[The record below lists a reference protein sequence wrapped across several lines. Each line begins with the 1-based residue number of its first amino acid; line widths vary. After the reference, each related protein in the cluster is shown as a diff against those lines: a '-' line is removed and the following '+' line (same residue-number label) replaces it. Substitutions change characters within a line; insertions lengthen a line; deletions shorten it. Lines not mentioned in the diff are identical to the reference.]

1 MTIDIENDHIVI
13 AVGSKG
19 GGEVGTKMRP
29 QKVGAGVADA
39 DAEAPRVEDGEEE
52 GWKKVEKGKKRG
64 PGRLTR
70 AVTAQKK
77 IIDFNFSQFSET
89 SKKRRA
95 ETALNEADKQPSMAE
110 QIAQL
115 KELVLRMLQQQ
126 EEDRKDR
133 ARLEK
138 QQEQTMK
145 QQEELKQMFLEQKQL
160 LLEHT
165 VCKPTYSQTLQ
176 GPKTKDQLETTTNR
190 QVREKTPPPR
200 PPIEDKKMI
209 IINTTRAP
217 KQEKQDYT
225 KMKEALDS
233 AINRYDVTKGCQIRC
248 LRPLAGDRVGV
259 VFSTEDEAARARKH
273 VRWHQSAMPG
283 ARIQSEKWYPV
294 KFDGVAK
301 EAVLDTEINDDK
313 TLRKDVCA
321 TFQNQNNALGLDC
334 TANMVRWIS
343 KPNPLKRT
351 GSLVLWLRHQLSA
364 ERLLEMGTAL
374 FGATDAYCT
383 KWDRP
388 TAMDGLCYKCNTYGH
403 KQFHCTKE
411 IKCGICTES
420 HHTRECTNKDK
431 PKCSACAG
439 NHAVFDRKCILH
451 PQHVARPDKADNTVR
466 TSDWSN
472 GNSRSSP
479 RTQDIAMMD
488 SPSSQC

>member
-248 LRPLAGDRVGV
+248 LRPLAENRMAV
-259 VFSTEDEAARARKH
+259 VFNTERK
-273 VRWHQSAMPG
+273 P
-283 ARIQSEKWYPV
+283 
-294 KFDGVAK
+294 
-301 EAVLDTEINDDK
+301 
-313 TLRKDVCA
+313 
-321 TFQNQNNALGLDC
+321 
-334 TANMVRWIS
+334 
-343 KPNPLKRT
+343 
-351 GSLVLWLRHQLSA
+351 
-364 ERLLEMGTAL
+364 
-374 FGATDAYCT
+374 
-383 KWDRP
+383 
-388 TAMDGLCYKCNTYGH
+388 
-403 KQFHCTKE
+403 
-411 IKCGICTES
+411 
-420 HHTRECTNKDK
+420 
-431 PKCSACAG
+431 
-439 NHAVFDRKCILH
+439 
-451 PQHVARPDKADNTVR
+451 
-466 TSDWSN
+466 
-472 GNSRSSP
+472 
-479 RTQDIAMMD
+479 
-488 SPSSQC
+488 